1 MFKGVVIRFKPSLI
15 SHRLGMSAYL
25 DDATV
30 LQVVCTG
37 TLCAW
42 KVIDSGFLE
51 LLGRRG
57 GPLLAVQTVA

>member
-1 MFKGVVIRFKPSLI
+1 MFKGVVIWFKPSLI

-30 LQVVCTG
+30 CYRSCVLV
-37 TLCAW
+37 LCAW